1 MRVKAFIDEPQREL
15 LWATIQYRDELV
27 LAITALEWIAAEVHN
42 ASQA

>member
-1 MRVKAFIDEPQREL
+1 MREDRFIDAPRNEL

-42 ASQA
+42 GTQA